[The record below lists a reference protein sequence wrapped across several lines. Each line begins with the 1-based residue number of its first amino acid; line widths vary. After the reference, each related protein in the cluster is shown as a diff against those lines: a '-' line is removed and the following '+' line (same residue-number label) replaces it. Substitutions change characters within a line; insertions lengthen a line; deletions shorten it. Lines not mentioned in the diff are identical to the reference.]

1 MEDSNII
8 AKLERERESI
18 GKETVLDNFSLPTG
32 GILLLTSEQT

>member
-8 AKLERERESI
+8 AKLKRESI

-32 GILLLTSEQT
+32 SILLLTSEQT